1 MICKTITIVGGGSSG
16 WLAAAHLTNRFR
28 KHNIVLIDKEEST
41 PIGVG
46 EGTLLNFNAFLIS
59 CGFNTNEWYDQIDAT
74 LKAGILYPGWG
85 SKNNS
90 VWHPFSYDFKFDEWS
105 KDQSQDFK
113 NTVLKK
119 YKSGVIDK
127 QIETDKLEH
136 YAFHVDC
143 MKLVEFIKT
152 KVEGRPNFKFINS
165 SVNKII
171 KDESGYI
178 KKIILNNEQEIES
191 DLFIDCTGFASLLN
205 NNQEK
210 LILKDR
216 LLCDTAIA
224 SQIQYNDVEKELNPY
239 TVSEAID
246 CGWVWTI
253 PTKKRM
259 GSGIVF
265 NRSITDKDKALDKLN
280 KYWNGRLTTT
290 RVIDWTPY
298 HYKKIWH
305 ENVIHVGLSAGFIE
319 PLESTGLA
327 LAIEGIALAGH
338 FIETINIQ
346 ESSKNLYNEIMQNYM
361 ETAIDF
367 VNMHYVNN
375 TRDEEFW
382 KIANNELKISNRQK
396 DFIKFLNNTNISL
409 DRSTAYN
416 SVFTYNFFNNYNWFC
431 WLIQL
436 GYPVRSRDEL

>member
-1 MICKTITIVGGGSSG
+1 MICKTITIIGGGSSG

-41 PIGVG
+41 PVGVG
-46 EGTLLNFNAFLIS
+46 EGTLLNFNAFLMS
-59 CGFNTNEWYDQIDAT
+59 CGFTTNEWYDQIDAT
-74 LKAGILYPGWG
+74 LKSGILFPGWG

-113 NTVLKK
+113 DIVLKK
-119 YKSGVIDK
+119 YKSSVIDK

-136 YAFHVDC
+136 YAYHVDC
-143 MKLVEFIKT
+143 LKLVQFIKG
-152 KVEGRPNFKFINS
+152 KVESRPNFKFINS
-165 SVNKII
+165 SVNQII
-171 KDESGYI
+171 REESGYI
-178 KKIILNNEQEIES
+178 KKIILQNKQEIES
-191 DLFIDCTGFASLLN
+191 DLFIDCTGFASLFN
-205 NNQEK
+205 TDQEK
-210 LILKDR
+210 ISLKDR

-224 SQIQYNDVEKELNPY
+224 SHIQYNDVEKELNPY
-239 TVSEAID
+239 VTSEAID
-246 CGWVWTI
+246 CGWVWNI
-253 PTKKRM
+253 PTKQRI

-265 NRSITDKDKALDKLN
+265 NRSITDKDKALDKFN
-280 KYWNGRLTTT
+280 QYWNGRLTKTK
-290 RVIDWTPY
+290 VIDWTPY
-298 HYKKIWH
+298 YYRKIWH

-396 DFIKFLNNTNISL
+396 DFIEFLNNTNISL